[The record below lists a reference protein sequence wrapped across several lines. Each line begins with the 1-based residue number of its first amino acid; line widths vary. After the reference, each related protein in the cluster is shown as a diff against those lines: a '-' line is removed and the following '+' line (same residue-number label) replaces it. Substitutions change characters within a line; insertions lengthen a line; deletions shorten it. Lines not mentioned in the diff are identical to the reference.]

1 MKFYPLTP
9 VTKKNPFSAGLL
21 LLVLFSSGCNNQL
34 DALTTKT
41 CAEAEAAV
49 AEAQQ
54 QFEQVNDKLVNSS
67 QSDNQKIDTSIL
79 QNLQETQEYAFE
91 ICEQGG

>member
-9 VTKKNPFSAGLL
+9 VTKKNQFSAGLL

-34 DALTTKT
+34 DALTTQT

-54 QFEQVNDKLVNSS
+54 QFEQVKDKLVNSS
-67 QSDNQKIDTSIL
+67 QSDNQTIDTSIL
-79 QNLQETQEYAFE
+79 QHLQETQEYAFE